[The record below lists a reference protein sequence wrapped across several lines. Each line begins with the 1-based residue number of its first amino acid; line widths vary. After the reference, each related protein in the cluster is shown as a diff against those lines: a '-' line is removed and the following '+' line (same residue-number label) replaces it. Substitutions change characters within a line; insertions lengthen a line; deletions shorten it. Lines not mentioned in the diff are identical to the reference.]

1 MTVETLRPIL
11 VSWCLIGS
19 FGPGSSAI
27 TSELAGRMKQRQ
39 LRGMVLL
46 ASYMKKKEKMVKGS
60 GVGAVGIDLI

>member
-46 ASYMKKKEKMVKGS
+46 ASYMKKKEKMVKAS
-60 GVGAVGIDLI
+60 GGEQLGLT